1 MKRSSFAAT
10 LLASLSFQGTSAALT
25 SYQLPNDWLVEY
37 EASSCGLRISKHVEG
52 QGVSRVPVFESDA
65 RLLTVGH
72 GDVDDI
78 TIMVAG
84 NVDNFP
90 KVQTRSSV
98 MACGD
103 GLLDNASGS
112 FTFGGSIVLDDA
124 NGSTTDFN
132 VAFNSTDANRL
143 SFTAHAKDAF
153 SATNGTNFVSL
164 TYNSPADEEI
174 YGMGLQYSEW
184 DFKGKSVPLI
194 STEAGVGRGL

>member
-10 LLASLSFQGTSAALT
+10 LLASLAFQGTSAALT
-25 SYQLPNDWLVEY
+25 SFQLPNDWLVEY
-37 EASSCGLRISKHVEG
+37 EASSCGLRISKYVEG

-65 RLLTVGH
+65 HLLTVGH

-84 NVDNFP
+84 NIDNFP
-90 KVQTRSSV
+90 KVQSRSGV
-98 MACGD
+98 MNCGD
-103 GLLDNASGS
+103 AELDNASGS
-112 FTFGGSIVLDDA
+112 FTFGGSIALDDA
-124 NGSTTDFN
+124 NGSTSDFH

-143 SFTAHAKDAF
+143 SFKAQAKGAY
-153 SATNGTNFVSL
+153 SEANGTNFVSM
-164 TYNSPADEEI
+164 TYNSPGDEEI